1 MHESTVHD
9 GFLLGDNLVAIA
21 ALETFLV
28 YVAFMVAVLYLL
40 EVPDDAELAHCC
52 D

>member
-1 MHESTVHD
+1 MHESAVHNR
-9 GFLLGDNLVAIA
+9 FVLEDNLVAVA
-21 ALETFLV
+21 ALEAFLV
-28 YVAFMVAVLYLL
+28 PVTFMVAVLYLL